1 MQLSSG
7 SVRHKNSRNIMLKNL
22 LDACFG
28 AICFY
33 FVGYGF
39 AYGGDNGNSFIGYG
53 GFVLKGEARSAWY
66 NWFFQFAVRFP
77 NSTIQNPAG
86 PWCRV

>member
-1 MQLSSG
+1 
-7 SVRHKNSRNIMLKNL
+7 MLKNL

-39 AYGGDNGNSFIGYG
+39 AYGGDKGNAFIGYG
-53 GFVLKGEARSAWY
+53 GFVLKGETRDLWY
-66 NWFFQFAVRFP
+66 NWFFQFAVCLPSPSSSGILNGLLLRFFF
-77 NSTIQNPAG
+77 
-86 PWCRV
+86 

>member
-1 MQLSSG
+1 
-7 SVRHKNSRNIMLKNL
+7 MLKNL

-39 AYGGDNGNSFIGYG
+39 AYGGDNGNKFIGYG
-53 GFVLKGEARSAWY
+53 GFVLKGEDRSAWY
-66 NWFFQFAVRFP
+66 NWFFQFAVRPLNCMYFKP
-77 NSTIQNPAG
+77 CSKPFDI
-86 PWCRV
+86 V